1 VWQESGLYWSTLN
14 AETFDPQANY
24 SSILYRQAE
33 YGQEPGSYAAKRVNL
48 YGGLDCTERDPNDDK
63 GLLDWYGLNCWSGV
77 EGDCGR
83 LPHGVASFAVIPA
96 VERDEKC
103 MVYAKLGGA
112 VGGLR
117 VLEAVASVMVAAGVA
132 GWLAM

>member
-1 VWQESGLYWSTLN
+1 
-14 AETFDPQANY
+14 
-24 SSILYRQAE
+24 
-33 YGQEPGSYAAKRVNL
+33 L

-117 VLEAVASVMVAAGVA
+117 VLEAVVSVMVAAGVA